1 MEEKMVLG
9 FLLEKKRIMGF
20 SLWAWT
26 KPMKSVWGKG
36 IGLGSVYHLGHLLL
50 TLWPVAEGW
59 VERIRMSEPR
69 GNKDA
74 YGWPT
79 TWWGQVIITVTSRHV
94 LPTFP
99 TFGSAFGVLGQNGP
113 FVKLNVQN
121 GHILKLLFKMASLM
135 PRRCHIIKKY
145 FFFVIIVK
153 AAVGKRGFIF
163 ALKPQLA
170 NAASFLH

>member
-1 MEEKMVLG
+1 MVLG

-94 LPTFP
+94 LPTLP
-99 TFGSAFGVLGQNGP
+99 TFGSAFGCRY
-113 FVKLNVQN
+113 
-121 GHILKLLFKMASLM
+121 LM
-135 PRRCHIIKKY
+135 KFLWVVTTNFN
-145 FFFVIIVK
+145 FFFLILCVK
-153 AAVGKRGFIF
+153 HTSHPKTI
-163 ALKPQLA
+163 
-170 NAASFLH
+170 